1 MRSTDAMELKKAG
14 LYPAATNLPI
24 RPSYAEAFVEAY
36 ADSVKAHARADRA
49 EFLLAIMA
57 QCVGVRFMQIHMLL
71 WPGPVERDGVTLDG
85 SDKVKAIRHDMIRN
99 LFHS

>member
-1 MRSTDAMELKKAG
+1 MCDQRHSTRHLGDARAIPLDPM
-14 LYPAATNLPI
+14 NLPS
-24 RPSYAEAFVEAY
+24 RPTYAEQ
-36 ADSVKAHARADRA
+36 RADRA

-57 QCVGVRFMQIHMLL
+57 QCVGSRFAQIHMYL

-85 SDKVKAIRHDMIRN
+85 SDRVKAVRHDMIRK